1 MRVSDGQVA
10 ALRAFLIH
18 DPDRTVPLTA
28 QLGDE
33 GMPSYQS
40 LADAALSVV
49 AGRRFSPRFTSAD
62 LVRYVASV
70 RVSRMVDGDEYD
82 FDPRVGENVLRYAL
96 GQDIRITPDPEE
108 RFRWVER
115 KLRQAS
121 GLGVDSPALRAHTM
135 PRVL

>member
-18 DPDRTVPLTA
+18 DPDNTVPLTA

-33 GMPSYQS
+33 GIPGYQS
-40 LADAALSVV
+40 LADAALSVA
-49 AGRRFSPRFTSAD
+49 AGQRFTSRFTSAD

-82 FDPRVGENVLRYAL
+82 FDHV
-96 GQDIRITPDPEE
+96 
-108 RFRWVER
+108 
-115 KLRQAS
+115 S
-121 GLGVDSPALRAHTM
+121 GRTSCGTRLAGTAG
-135 PRVL
+135 